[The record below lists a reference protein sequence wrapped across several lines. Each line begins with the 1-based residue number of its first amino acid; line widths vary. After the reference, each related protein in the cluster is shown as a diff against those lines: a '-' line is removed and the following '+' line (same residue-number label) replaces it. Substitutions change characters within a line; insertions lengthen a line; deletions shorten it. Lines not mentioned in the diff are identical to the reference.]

1 MFSIGSWEMM
11 LFLGVIILL
20 FGAPR
25 IPALARSLGRSIT
38 EFKKGAAGID
48 DDSANLDK
56 EETKSGSKS
65 ES

>member
-1 MFSIGSWEMM
+1 MFGIGSWEVVA
-11 LFLGVIILL
+11 FLLVVVLL

-38 EFKKGAAGID
+38 EFKKGVAGIEDDDAAGG
-48 DDSANLDK
+48 NQN
-56 EETKSGSKS
+56 TKSGSKS

>member
-1 MFSIGSWEMM
+1 MFGIGSWEVVA
-11 LFLGVIILL
+11 FLLVVVLL

-38 EFKKGAAGID
+38 EFKKGVAGIEED
-48 DDSANLDK
+48 DAGGNQN
-56 EETKSGSKS
+56 TKSGSKS